1 MAPQPWQTSQH
12 GGRTP
17 LSSSP
22 TTWHLRVSLTESV
35 ATRHR
40 WWDGFAERGRTRAG
54 GTTRHT
60 PPRREPARGT
70 RKHGRR
76 SHNTDKSRVFACC
89 AAAVAS
95 GVNAK
100 PDRSAETNLGAAATI
115 GSATHS
121 GPASIRWP
129 RRIPKARARNP
140 GYVPSAGRAAPSQI
154 PLRQSGSDC
163 LFTSTRK
170 DPSGSSG
177 CSQAHRTGRRNATL
191 ITISHTLPEPRKA
204 ARKALVIV
212 DQVVSFC
219 PQGPVIASQV
229 ENVQHVNFEHV
240 YACAI

>member
-60 PPRREPARGT
+60 PPRRDPARGT

-76 SHNTDKSRVFACC
+76 SHNTAKSRVFACC

-100 PDRSAETNLGAAATI
+100 PDRSAETNLGAVGTI

-121 GPASIRWP
+121 GPAPARVHNRPARSAEKNLGAAATIGSATYGGPASIRWQ

-140 GYVPSAGRAAPSQI
+140 G
-154 PLRQSGSDC
+154 
-163 LFTSTRK
+163 
-170 DPSGSSG
+170 
-177 CSQAHRTGRRNATL
+177 
-191 ITISHTLPEPRKA
+191 
-204 ARKALVIV
+204 
-212 DQVVSFC
+212 
-219 PQGPVIASQV
+219 
-229 ENVQHVNFEHV
+229 
-240 YACAI
+240 